1 MPFFKTFKNFVF
13 ILEKGFFF
21 LYKVIKHYF
30 DQIKLKKKFGIFLLK
45 KWITHL
51 GKSDFLGLGK
61 TLLNLISTLIEDENK

>member
-1 MPFFKTFKNFVF
+1 MSFFKTFKNFVL

-21 LYKVIKHYF
+21 LYKVIKHDF

-45 KWITHL
+45 EWITHL
-51 GKSDFLGLGK
+51 GKSDFLGLCK